1 MDLVQ
6 IPLRAIAWIPERKKL
21 SKSELRLHWSFVH
34 VGHIFDHNRS
44 RYRLLLSDRGRFAAE
59 RKERRPGCSFRR
71 SGQPDSVW
79 SAGRGFGSFPGDDL
93 VRDHFHGH
101 VDHAFDFCGAENRV
115 HVRTFGSETGAD
127 EVAASDTYHAFR
139 PAGRSAE
146 SGADTEISCEWRAGR
161 PRPATLPA
169 AGTRVDGRDARRS
182 IG

>member
-1 MDLVQ
+1 VD
-6 IPLRAIAWIPERKKL
+6 
-21 SKSELRLHWSFVH
+21 
-34 VGHIFDHNRS
+34 HIFDHDRS

-71 SGQPDSVW
+71 PGQPDRVW

-127 EVAASDTYHAFR
+127 EVAACDAAS
-139 PAGRSAE
+139 RSAA
-146 SGADTEISCEWRAGR
+146 SGADTEISCERR
-161 PRPATLPA
+161 T
-169 AGTRVDGRDARRS
+169 GRDARRS
-182 IG
+182 IIGLATRSPHQKWILFPFFADGCSRAVAWNHDGIIG